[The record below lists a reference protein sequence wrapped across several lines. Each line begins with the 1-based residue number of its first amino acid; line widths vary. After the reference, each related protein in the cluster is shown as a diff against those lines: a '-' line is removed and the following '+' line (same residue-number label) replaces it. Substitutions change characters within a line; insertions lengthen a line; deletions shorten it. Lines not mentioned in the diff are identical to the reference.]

1 MKLPLTIEKNKI
13 GKANKQD
20 QTWLQKT
27 YTRSRNR
34 LFLCIEYIDMHVLM
48 RRETRECVCVLYL
61 EEKQGEKYDQVHRT

>member
-48 RRETRECVCVLYL
+48 RRETRESVCVISRGKTGR
-61 EEKQGEKYDQVHRT
+61 EI